1 MEKIMDKKIID
12 KDELKELQD
21 QGLSP
26 DYIKEHFQLKRSY
39 AFTHEQVKQYAILA
53 LYPLAKLDTN
63 QRKRILK
70 QALKM
75 NEAK

>member
-1 MEKIMDKKIID
+1 MDKKIID

-26 DYIKEHFQLKRSY
+26 DYIKEHFQIKRSY

-53 LYPLAKLDTN
+53 LYPLAK
-63 QRKRILK
+63 
-70 QALKM
+70 
-75 NEAK
+75 